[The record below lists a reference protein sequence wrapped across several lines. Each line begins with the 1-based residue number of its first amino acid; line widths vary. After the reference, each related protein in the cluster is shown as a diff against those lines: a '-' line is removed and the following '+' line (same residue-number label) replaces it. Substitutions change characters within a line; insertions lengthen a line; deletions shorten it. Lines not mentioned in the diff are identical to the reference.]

1 MSSTLRYSALAV
13 CCLALTALAF
23 VTLGGGG
30 SYMFVLYGGLLSVV
44 LASFAYESHQL
55 GEPAEPSP

>member
-1 MSSTLRYSALAV
+1 MSSTLLYSALAA
-13 CCLALTALAF
+13 CCLAFTVLAF

-30 SYMFVLYGGLLSVV
+30 SYMFVLFGGILSVV
-44 LASFAYESHQL
+44 LASFAYESRQL